1 MAINNFIPT
10 IWSARILLAL
20 EKSFRYA
27 QPGVVNNDYEG
38 EIKAIGDTVK
48 INSVGDPTI
57 FTYTKNTDMPAA
69 ETLTDATRN
78 LVIDQ
83 SPGFNF
89 QVDDVDKAQAG
100 GARVLDVA
108 LHRAGYKLSDVADQY
123 VADLMVTA
131 ATVNVIGS
139 HATPIEVT
147 PTNAYDQLVKASIKL
162 DKSLA
167 PSEGRFAIV
176 PSWFA
181 ACLALDARFVGTRG
195 LDGNTVLLTGM
206 VGQAAGFNVIVSQN
220 VPNTAGA
227 KYKVLCGVSGATTFA
242 TQINDVQAYKPERR
256 FGDAVKG
263 LQLYGAKVVRPEE
276 LCLINANDNTSLG
289 A

>member
-10 IWSARILLAL
+10 IWSARILNAL

-38 EIKAIGDTVK
+38 EIQAAGDTVK
-48 INSVGDPTI
+48 INSIGDPTI
-57 FTYTKNTDMPAA
+57 FTYTKNTDMPAV
-69 ETLTDATRN
+69 ETLTDATRS

-89 QVDDVDKAQAG
+89 QVDDVDKVQAR
-100 GARVLDVA
+100 GAAVMDVA
-108 LHRAGYKLSDVADQY
+108 LGRAGYKLADVADSY
-123 VADLMVTA
+123 VAGLMALA
-131 ATVNVIGS
+131 ATNTIGTT
-139 HATPIEVT
+139 AVPIEVT
-147 PTNAYDQLVKASIKL
+147 SANAYDQLIKAKIKL

-176 PSWFA
+176 PSWFSA
-181 ACLALDARFVGTRG
+181 ALSLDSRFVGTRG
-195 LDGNTVLLTGM
+195 MDGNSVLMTGM
-206 VGQAAGFNVIVSQN
+206 VGQAAGFNIIESQN
-220 VPNTAGA
+220 VPNTTST
-227 KYKVLCGVSGATTFA
+227 KYKIVAGVAGATTWA
-242 TQINDVQAYKPERR
+242 MQISDTVAYQPEKR

-263 LQLYGAKVVRPEE
+263 LQLYGAKVIRPEE
-276 LCLINANDNTSLG
+276 LVVITANDNAGLG